1 MAARLLRLRAFLQVR
16 GCRPF
21 SAQASPLQTEQ
32 HGTKR
37 LEPSSAKTLMDIGT
51 RRIFSS
57 EHDIFRESAR
67 KFFQEEVLPFHAEWE
82 KNGQVSRELWEK
94 AGQQGLLGVAIA
106 EKHGGI
112 GADILSSAIVWEEQ
126 MYVNCTGPGFSLH
139 SDIVMPYIANYG
151 SEEQIKR
158 FIPQMVAGKCIGAI
172 AMTEPG
178 AGSDLQGVRTYA
190 KRDGSDWILNGS
202 KVFITNGWMSD
213 VVIVVAVTDRE
224 ARSPAHGISLFLV
237 ENGTKGF
244 IKGRKLNKIGLK
256 AQDTAELF
264 FEDVRLPPSALLGKE
279 NKGFYYLM
287 AELPQER
294 LLIADMALAGCEF
307 MFEETRNYVKQRKAF
322 GKTIAHLQTI
332 QHKLAEIKT
341 QICVARAFM
350 DNCLQLHVDKRLDS
364 ATASMAKYWCSDL
377 QNSIATQCVQM
388 HGGWGYMWEYPIA
401 KAFVDARVQPIY
413 GGTNEIMK
421 ELIARDIVSDKAME
435 SDTALCMESSR
446 AVEEKIK
453 EDSIAQITCSV
464 LGFPAAEP
472 NLRNDIF
479 SVQHFGSTP
488 VSKRYQSI
496 LLMNTNSVFSN
507 KTGKQMK
514 AGEPSCSKM
523 RKSLQN
529 VGDTS
534 FGQISHSEPE
544 QQVKGT
550 MFSEATSPNVTETQR
565 LSDSSVTEPSNA
577 EEMQLLNGKWYKKNG
592 FLGRALEICAETI
605 KEDLLYQ
612 ILHGPTEGIWSC
624 TQEEVC
630 ARLLQ
635 CVTKQQMEISRAKRT
650 QKRLQML
657 LAKHVI
663 KHCDQQ
669 LKCFVKHQL
678 QRMKVFHEP
687 TRFLSSSSLRC
698 TEGWRENNATTLES
712 SSSVDV
718 QNGISIAPGEIRGF
732 ALSTGGLLS
741 RVERDLDSDATC
753 SSSDEDG
760 EEQTVRTTVEASFTS
775 EWKWLA
781 DRARIGSRWTW
792 LQAQISELEYKIQ
805 QLTDLHRQIRATKGM
820 VILEEFPFP
829 KDILKKQI
837 QLTDQEALLNATG
850 NSQAASERQD
860 SLPEHDFEMSPSS
873 PTLLLRNIEK
883 QTLPSRHASFPY
895 KTQLPCVVPASAL
908 TSSEYSTESKILDY
922 VQELDSSFHPV
933 LSFPSDIPLH
943 IHFEKLLRRD
953 DIKGEP
959 VDASSLG
966 REFKVSSDNDYNQ
979 HHASVKQWSS
989 GCLSNS
995 KSQLV
1000 SETSDQLSEG
1010 RKKRHLSETA
1020 VGESKTQFETFSFQ
1034 HAEPESH
1041 SSFAAATNVSAM
1053 SRPTHS
1059 TSSQHNSR
1067 RRLRSESSYD
1077 IDNIVIPMSLVAPS
1091 KLEKLQY
1098 KEILTPSWR
1107 VAELQP
1113 LEKFH
1118 TDEEEAFSA
1127 TTPMQAI
1134 DLHAVSALN
1143 LVTADLNFNR
1153 VKRLSNISY
1162 NKLIIDMSQWTL
1174 VQQEMLPTFN
1184 NFS

>member
-1 MAARLLRLRAFLQVR
+1 MTPALREAATKDHGIHL
-16 GCRPF
+16 
-21 SAQASPLQTEQ
+21 SP
-32 HGTKR
+32 
-37 LEPSSAKTLMDIGT
+37 S
-51 RRIFSS
+51 
-57 EHDIFRESAR
+57 
-67 KFFQEEVLPFHAEWE
+67 
-82 KNGQVSRELWEK
+82 
-94 AGQQGLLGVAIA
+94 
-106 EKHGGI
+106 
-112 GADILSSAIVWEEQ
+112 LSS
-126 MYVNCTGPGFSLH
+126 
-139 SDIVMPYIANYG
+139 
-151 SEEQIKR
+151 R
-158 FIPQMVAGKCIGAI
+158 
-172 AMTEPG
+172 
-178 AGSDLQGVRTYA
+178 
-190 KRDGSDWILNGS
+190 
-202 KVFITNGWMSD
+202 
-213 VVIVVAVTDRE
+213 
-224 ARSPAHGISLFLV
+224 
-237 ENGTKGF
+237 
-244 IKGRKLNKIGLK
+244 
-256 AQDTAELF
+256 
-264 FEDVRLPPSALLGKE
+264 
-279 NKGFYYLM
+279 
-287 AELPQER
+287 
-294 LLIADMALAGCEF
+294 
-307 MFEETRNYVKQRKAF
+307 
-322 GKTIAHLQTI
+322 
-332 QHKLAEIKT
+332 
-341 QICVARAFM
+341 
-350 DNCLQLHVDKRLDS
+350 
-364 ATASMAKYWCSDL
+364 
-377 QNSIATQCVQM
+377 
-388 HGGWGYMWEYPIA
+388 
-401 KAFVDARVQPIY
+401 
-413 GGTNEIMK
+413 
-421 ELIARDIVSDKAME
+421 AME
-435 SDTALCMESSR
+435 SDTALCMENSR

-479 SVQHFGSTP
+479 GVQHFGSPP

-496 LLMNTNSVFSN
+496 LLMSRNSAFSN

-523 RKSLQN
+523 RKSLHN
-529 VGDTS
+529 GGDTS

-544 QQVKGT
+544 QQVKGA
-550 MFSEATSPNVTETQR
+550 MFSEAVCPNLAETQR
-565 LSDSSVTEPSNA
+565 LSDSNVTESSNA

-592 FLGRALEICAETI
+592 VLGRALEVCAETI
-605 KEDLLYQ
+605 KGDLLYQ
-612 ILHGPTEGIWSC
+612 ILHGPSEGILSC

-678 QRMKVFHEP
+678 QRMKVFHES
-687 TRFLSSSSLRC
+687 TRFLSSSSLKR
-698 TEGWRENNATTLES
+698 TEGWPENNATTLES
-712 SSSVDV
+712 SSSADV

-741 RVERDLDSDATC
+741 RLEKDLDSDATC

-760 EEQTVRTTVEASFTS
+760 EEQTVRTTVEASYTS

-850 NSQAASERQD
+850 NSQAAIERQN

-883 QTLPSRHASFPY
+883 QSAQLSEIISSLIAPLNLSPASSSLSSKTCRHRQLVNGISFRASDSREVSSSSSWLLDHQHIKKRRRDRTRLRSVSVTNVSTSARTRPLHSFQKRKLYRMHSTCHWNQQTLPSRHASFPY
-895 KTQLPCVVPASAL
+895 KTQLPCVMPASTL

-943 IHFEKLLRRD
+943 VYFETLLRKD

-959 VDASSLG
+959 IDTSSLG
-966 REFKVSSDNDYNQ
+966 GEFKVSSDNDYNQ
-979 HHASVKQWSS
+979 HRVSVKQWSS
-989 GCLSNS
+989 GCLSDA

-1000 SETSDQLSEG
+1000 SGTSDQLSEG

-1020 VGESKTQFETFSFQ
+1020 VGQSNTRFETFSFQ
-1034 HAEPESH
+1034 HAESESH
-1041 SSFAAATNVSAM
+1041 SSFAVASNVSAM

-1107 VAELQP
+1107 VVELQP
-1113 LEKFH
+1113 LEKSH
-1118 TDEEEAFSA
+1118 TDEEETEDLSDEAFSLRHTKYEERERA
-1127 TTPMQAI
+1127 RWSLWEQSRWPRRNSRQVSYSKNVDGRHSQDHCAADSAPDPTSEAHSSSCSGMAPLCREGQEAKTGLWELRVFPLRDEEVEALLCQDQVTNETEISSTAFPSNSPCALGTPT
-1134 DLHAVSALN
+1134 ALPDN
-1143 LVTADLNFNR
+1143 GHPTRKQSTQESEDCKNVCLG
-1153 VKRLSNISY
+1153 SNSTS
-1162 NKLIIDMSQWTL
+1162 KQR
-1174 VQQEMLPTFN
+1174 
-1184 NFS
+1184 